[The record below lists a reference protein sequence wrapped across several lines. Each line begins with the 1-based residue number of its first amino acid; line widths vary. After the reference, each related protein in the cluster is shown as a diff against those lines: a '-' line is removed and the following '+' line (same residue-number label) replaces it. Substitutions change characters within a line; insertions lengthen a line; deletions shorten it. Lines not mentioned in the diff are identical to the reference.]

1 MGKAVGLMF
10 CNLCEK
16 LKNNQ
21 FKLILQRDTAC
32 NMLLAVQHLCTIAKG
47 YLSPMNSETCNRG
60 SWTGPVKT
68 NTHVAMKRKWKLLM
82 VFFPQVFHGTLFLWL
97 TDKHMHSAS
106 FLLLSVFLHQN
117 YEKPI
122 LIPLVGHVI
131 RVKGTKGG
139 KVACG
144 RQWYVESPC
153 LTLSSVPSQ
162 LGILGNSVS
171 FFLKRRK

>member
-1 MGKAVGLMF
+1 
-10 CNLCEK
+10 
-16 LKNNQ
+16 
-21 FKLILQRDTAC
+21 
-32 NMLLAVQHLCTIAKG
+32 
-47 YLSPMNSETCNRG
+47 
-60 SWTGPVKT
+60 
-68 NTHVAMKRKWKLLM
+68 
-82 VFFPQVFHGTLFLWL
+82 
-97 TDKHMHSAS
+97 MHSAS

-131 RVKGTKGG
+131 RVKDTKGG